1 MNLDMHDFLD
11 LCFSEFYRHLIYHLL
26 SFLFGEE
33 EGITDQHALAHNL
46 AGHLFSE
53 KKNFHIGLSFKKP
66 IVFIGAP
73 AGAYASNLQRFM
85 DLDVVVP
92 EYNAVANAVGAITG
106 AVRESV
112 TILIRP
118 EEGSGF
124 TAFTAREKLRF
135 GSLDDAK
142 ARMKELARE
151 MAVEKARLAGA
162 GNLDVQ
168 VTVDDRVV
176 HLSEDD
182 EVYLE
187 TLITATVSSV
197 PAMKG

>member
-1 MNLDMHDFLD
+1 
-11 LCFSEFYRHLIYHLL
+11 
-26 SFLFGEE
+26 
-33 EGITDQHALAHNL
+33 
-46 AGHLFSE
+46 
-53 KKNFHIGLSFKKP
+53 
-66 IVFIGAP
+66 
-73 AGAYASNLQRFM
+73 
-85 DLDVVVP
+85 
-92 EYNAVANAVGAITG
+92 VANAVGAITG

-124 TAFTAREKLRF
+124 TAFTTREKLRF
-135 GSLDDAK
+135 SSLDDAK

-151 MAVEKARLAGA
+151 MAVEKARRAGA
-162 GNLDVQ
+162 DSLNVQ

-197 PAMKG
+197 PAMKR